1 MNVTFYNFS
10 KRRNST
16 KRPSGG
22 TSYSCLLKDDTS
34 TARPSIAIKWNGT
47 SSAPAGFNYCYIPD
61 FGRYYWVNSWTYSE
75 RQWIAA
81 CSVDVLATYKTEI
94 GSSSKYVLR
103 AASDYDPEVID
114 TLYTPKLTVSVPTA
128 SVPGS
133 GFNWATDLSGGTI
146 ILGIIGMR
154 STVAYSAGGVSYY
167 ACTPANYIKLLSD
180 LYTESLDIVDNE
192 NYGSNVGDAFKAFSR
207 NILKSVTNPTQYI
220 KSAMWFPFSF
230 STGSAINPIIAGITS
245 TAVLYPLDDPVKRE
259 WVSFPAGFNYN
270 SATDYWKNV
279 EPFVKTVAV
288 LPPYGVFTI
297 PRKNV
302 IKTNTTAIRL
312 LIDTDAISGQSS
324 MIITMVYSGS
334 TGTYTIAQSTCQVG
348 VPMDI
353 SGVKN
358 SGTSFGALA
367 GAAASVLSGDVIG
380 SAAGVANMIEQSM
393 PGADSRSSFGGIA
406 GDIAPKYIQT
416 VYSPPVDEDPDEKG
430 RPLCKVKTISTLS
443 GYVLCADGEVDC
455 NATAAEHSELES
467 FLTGGFFYE

>member
-16 KRPSGG
+16 KRPTGG
-22 TSYSCLLKDDTS
+22 TTYTCLLKDDTS
-34 TARPSIAIKWNGT
+34 TSRPSIEIKWDGT
-47 SSAPAGFNYCYIPD
+47 STAPASYNYCYIPA
-61 FGRYYWVNSWTYSE
+61 FNRYYWVDAWTYSD
-75 RQWIAA
+75 RKWIAA
-81 CSVDVLATYKTEI
+81 CTVDVLATYKTEI

-114 TLYTPKLTVSVPTA
+114 TLYTPKLTVSVPQGTDP
-128 SVPGS
+128 SS
-133 GFNWATDLSGGTI
+133 GFSWATDLSGGTI

-154 STVAYSAGGVSYY
+154 NTVAYSAGGVSYY

-180 LYTESLDIVDNE
+180 LYTESLDVVDNE
-192 NYGSNVGDAFKAFSR
+192 NYGSSVGDAFKAFSR

-230 STGSAINPIIAGITS
+230 TTSSGVNPIIAGISS
-245 TAVLYPLDDPVKRE
+245 TAVLYPLSDPVKRE
-259 WVSFPAGFNYN
+259 YVSFPASFNVN
-270 SATDYWKNV
+270 SSTDYWKNV
-279 EPFVKTVAV
+279 EPFVKTIAV

-302 IKTNTTAIRL
+302 LKTTTTAIRL
-312 LIDTDAISGQSS
+312 IIDTDAISGQSS
-324 MIITMVYSGS
+324 MIITMTYSGS
-334 TGTYTIAQSTCQVG
+334 VGTYTITQTTCQVG

-367 GAAASVLSGDVIG
+367 GTAASVISGDVIG

-406 GDIAPKYIQT
+406 GDIAPKYLQT
-416 VYSPPVDEDPDEKG
+416 VSSPPVDEDPTEQG
-430 RPLCKVKTISTLS
+430 RPLCQVKTINTLS
-443 GYVLCADGEVDC
+443 GYVLCAEGEVSC
-455 NATAAEHSELES
+455 NATESEHRELEA